1 MEITLDKEAFPD
13 AKPGDTIEVLG
24 EAVVS
29 DTGDTFILKTIE
41 GVPIPSDNDDDS
53 PDEETEEESET
64 EISDEETEEESE
76 TEISDGEG
84 DSTTVSETDI
94 GSGPLNIAEAMNSF
108 K

>member
-24 EAVVS
+24 EAVIS
-29 DTGDTFILKTIE
+29 DTGDMFILKTIE
-41 GVPIPSDNDDDS
+41 GVPIPSDDDDDS
-53 PDEETEEESET
+53 PEK
-64 EISDEETEEESE
+64 ETEEESE

>member
-41 GVPIPSDNDDDS
+41 GVPIPSDDDNNDDDS
-53 PDEETEEESET
+53 PDDETEEESET
-64 EISDEETEEESE
+64 EIRNGKEDSASVSE
-76 TEISDGEG
+76 TE
-84 DSTTVSETDI
+84 I
-94 GSGPLNIAEAMNSF
+94 GSGPLNIAEAMNQF

>member
-24 EAVVS
+24 EAVIS
-29 DTGDTFILKTIE
+29 DTGDTFILKAIE
-41 GVPIPSDNDDDS
+41 GVPIPSDDDDNS
-53 PDEETEEESET
+53 PEEETEEESET
-64 EISDEETEEESE
+64 EV
-76 TEISDGEG
+76 SDGEG

>member
-29 DTGDTFILKTIE
+29 DTGDTFILKTVE
-41 GVPIPSDNDDDS
+41 GVPIPSDDDDNS
-53 PDEETEEESET
+53 PE
-64 EISDEETEEESE
+64 EETEEESE

>member
-41 GVPIPSDNDDDS
+41 VSRSLRTMTTIPRKKKPRKNLKPKSRM
-53 PDEETEEESET
+53 EKAT
-64 EISDEETEEESE
+64 
-76 TEISDGEG
+76 
-84 DSTTVSETDI
+84 
-94 GSGPLNIAEAMNSF
+94 PLPFLKLTSAPVL
-108 K
+108 